1 MNPKETALADKLL
14 DEAMSATPER
24 RVVIICEYYDLLE
37 AAAIRHGIENNLP
50 KKTDEHLYQQ

>member
-1 MNPKETALADKLL
+1 MNPKEVALADKLL

-37 AAAIRHGIENNLP
+37 AAAIRHEIENNLP
-50 KKTDEHLYQQ
+50 TKGHE